1 MVVVGESR
9 RRLRLTDVDP
19 HYKLSWMRWVT
30 GIAVLGLLAV
40 QPAWAAGPEFD
51 PEQPF
56 KGAGQRLLE
65 SFLGQ
70 ALAALDD
77 HFELSGTLDS
87 DALGNDRK
95 KTLRFKFYPNGKS
108 KSNDHVA
115 AEGWFGPS
123 TDSRQDE
130 FHFRFTFPKSLT
142 ESPPDLPENVL

>member
-1 MVVVGESR
+1 MKMKWLAGAVVVG
-9 RRLRLTDVDP
+9 
-19 HYKLSWMRWVT
+19 
-30 GIAVLGLLAV
+30 LLAI
-40 QPAWAAGPEFD
+40 QPAWAVGAEFD

-77 HFELSGTLDS
+77 HFELSGSLDS
-87 DALGNDRK
+87 DAQENDRK
-95 KTLRFKFYPNGKS
+95 KTLRFRFYPNGKS
-108 KSNDHVA
+108 KSNDHIA

-130 FHFRFTFPKSLT
+130 FHFRFTVPKSLT
-142 ESPPDLPENVL
+142 ESPTTLPENML

>member
-1 MVVVGESR
+1 MKWLAGVA
-9 RRLRLTDVDP
+9 LI
-19 HYKLSWMRWVT
+19 
-30 GIAVLGLLAV
+30 GIMAV
-40 QPAWAAGPEFD
+40 QPAWAAEPEFD

-56 KGAGQRLLE
+56 KEMGQRLLE

-70 ALAALDD
+70 ALEALDE

-87 DALGNDRK
+87 DGQQNDRK

-108 KSNDHVA
+108 KSNDHIT

-130 FHFRFTFPKSLT
+130 FHFRFTVPKSLT
-142 ESPPDLPENVL
+142 ESSSDLPENVL